1 MVEHYR
7 KLSRQAEER
16 RARAVWRRKRF
27 ALSLERVQ
35 LMEKDREDWS
45 NLMNNSDAV
54 PSHHGEKEDEL
65 SVSNQDKSTETRS
78 KAGMDELPSP
88 SEKPILSAAE
98 DARLSNAQQSVSLTS
113 PVTQAASATAV
124 HKPDS
129 SDVTPLVTIENSSV
143 VKVRVEKLKDYESEA
158 VSNYW
163 STGDAPI
170 TKHFL

>member
-1 MVEHYR
+1 MIEHYR

-35 LMEKDREDWS
+35 LMEKDREDWN

-54 PSHHGEKEDEL
+54 PSHHEDEL
-65 SVSNQDKSTETRS
+65 SVSDQEKSTEVRS
-78 KAGMDELPSP
+78 KAGTDELPSP
-88 SEKPILSAAE
+88 SVKPILSTAE
-98 DARLSNAQQSVSLTS
+98 DAQLSNAHQSVSLSS

-129 SDVTPLVTIENSSV
+129 SDVTPLVTTENSS
-143 VKVRVEKLKDYESEA
+143 VRVEKLKDNESEV
-158 VSNYW
+158 VSIYW
-163 STGDAPI
+163 STVDAQI
-170 TKHFL
+170 MKKIL